1 MNVDVISNLTS
12 TIVGVASTIILLAV
26 LSVVG
31 IIVKNLPKGIRRAVS
46 TLFALM
52 FVATFLTGIVWQAL
66 CVLTSRSMLYAV
78 LSVKLVGISTVF
90 GFIFFS
96 AERVRYVLFKGRLFL
111 NYLFFDKGTFSDFA
125 KEKKS
130 SSSSFELKVSSV
142 LLQ

>member
-12 TIVGVASTIILLAV
+12 TIVGVASTIIVLAV

-31 IIVKNLPKGIRRAVS
+31 VIVKNLPTGIRRVISAV
-46 TLFALM
+46 FALM
-52 FVATFLTGIVWQAL
+52 FVATFLTGVVWQAL
-66 CVLTSRSMLYAV
+66 YVLTSRSMLYAV
-78 LSVKLVGISTVF
+78 LTLKFVSVSAVF
-90 GFIFFS
+90 GFILFS
-96 AERVRYVLFKGRLFL
+96 AERVRCVLVKGRLFL
-111 NYLFFDKGTFSDFA
+111 NYLFFGKGSYSSYA